1 MFIGITEAAYVH
13 VCKRVKCRLINP
25 LLRFHCSWISRTPG
39 AETKLLMALLPLL
52 SSLFPSI
59 LEMLCGLLM
68 WW

>member
-1 MFIGITEAAYVH
+1 MRLRACE
-13 VCKRVKCRLINP
+13 CERVKCRLITP

-39 AETKLLMALLPLL
+39 AETKLLMAVSPLL
-52 SSLFPSI
+52 STCLPPPLPSS